1 MGNIV
6 PYIRAETL
14 TEADREYLRTQTLS
28 TKATQ
33 YLVEAEPGNVSYLDT
48 TNWGAATLTHTYDVG
63 TLIGVVDA
71 TQYAWEFRDA
81 SDNYSKKGGSIEV
94 LSATSV
100 RVSFEIE
107 PGASNYQLLGLR
119 Q

>member
-6 PYIRAETL
+6 PYIRAATL
-14 TEADREYLRTQTLS
+14 TEQDKAYLRTQTLS

-33 YLVEAEPGNVSYLDT
+33 YLEESQPFTVSYLDAD
-48 TNWGAATLTHTYDVG
+48 NWDANTLTHTYDVG
-63 TLIGVVDA
+63 ALLGVTEA
-71 TQYAWEFRDA
+71 TQYNWTFHDA
-81 SDNYSKKGGSIEV
+81 GDNYKRKGGEIEV
-94 LSATSV
+94 LSNTTV

-107 PGASNYQLLGLR
+107 PGASTYQLLGAR